1 MTNEV
6 PQRPTI
12 GKIRTVGGGLSQQS
26 LSLLP
31 QALLPTPQ
39 AAGLAVRV
47 LCSPA
52 PFMPGGGPVN
62 KLTTSRASCVSQSSK
77 VETGKCQL
85 GYTGFFANEGMK
97 ELRRENM

>member
-6 PQRPTI
+6 PQRLTL
-12 GKIRTVGGGLSQQS
+12 GKIMTAGGGLSQQS

-39 AAGLAVRV
+39 ASGLAVRV

-52 PFMPGGGPVN
+52 PLMPGRRPVN
-62 KLTTSRASCVSQSSK
+62 KLTTSRASFVSQSSK

-85 GYTGFFANEGMK
+85 G
-97 ELRRENM
+97 